1 MRILQV
7 GGKAKE
13 FLCDVIMA
21 EVLHIGTSREVKR
34 NSLPSA
40 LKETHLHL
48 ILHNGTPPPCA
59 QHTRTHSH
67 SHTHTLTHSHTHTH
81 THTHTDTHTH
91 THTHTHTPVTE
102 NENLIFRGNIFA
114 TKAVDTY
121 MKMVGETV
129 SRFPILG

>member
-1 MRILQV
+1 MQV

-40 LKETHLHL
+40 LKETHLNFVISTSYIMEHL
-48 ILHNGTPPPCA
+48 H
-59 QHTRTHSH
+59 RTHTH
-67 SHTHTLTHSHTHTH
+67 AHTHAHTHTH
-81 THTHTDTHTH
+81 THARTHMHTH
-91 THTHTHTPVTE
+91 AHTHTPVTE
-102 NENLIFRGNIFA
+102 NENLIFRGNTFA

-129 SRFPILG
+129 STLE